1 MKELKCPQC
10 GTMFTID
17 EADYASIVSQI
28 KTKEFDAELKR
39 RIEEMNARIEAEKAA
54 ERARNEQEMERR
66 VAEKVREMNTKNEEI
81 VKLREQLAGIAN
93 AKELEMREQMAD
105 RERKIAELEASLSN
119 VQDTVRLAVME
130 EQSKSLEQ
138 LREKDIQI
146 ANLSNE
152 VKNKMNE
159 ALINE
164 NNLREQHK
172 AEMRVAQEQIEFYRD
187 LKSKMSTKMVG
198 ETLEEHC
205 STTFEMQ
212 LRPHM
217 PYAKF
222 SKDNKTVDGTK
233 GDFIFSNSDGDTEYI
248 SIMFEMKNESEETE
262 KKHKNADFLKKLD
275 EDRKKK
281 GCEYAVL
288 VSTLEADS
296 DLYNTGIVDVSH
308 LYEKMYIVRPQFFV
322 PIITLLDNA
331 AKKSVEYKKEL
342 NLVRSQSVDITNF
355 ENKLTNFKND
365 IHRNVTLAHD
375 QFEKAIK
382 AIDDSIQDLQKVKEQ
397 LTKSGNNLRLA
408 NEKAMDLTIRKLTYM
423 NPTMQQMFAEER
435 KQANKEKKTTEE

>member
-28 KTKEFDAELKR
+28 KTKEFEAELKR
-39 RIEEMNARIEAEKAA
+39 RMEDMNARIEAEKAA

-81 VKLREQLAGIAN
+81 AKLREQLTGIAN
-93 AKELEMREQMAD
+93 AKELEMREQMTERD
-105 RERKIAELEASLSN
+105 RKIMELEASLAKVN
-119 VQDTVRLAVME
+119 DTVRLAVME
-130 EQSKSLEQ
+130 EQSKNLE
-138 LREKDIQI
+138 LMREKDIQI

-164 NNLREQHK
+164 NNLRQQHK

-205 STTFEMQ
+205 STTYEMQ

-217 PYAKF
+217 PYAEF
-222 SKDNKTVDGTK
+222 AKDNKAVDGTK
-233 GDFIFSNSDGDTEYI
+233 GDFIFRNSDGDTEYI

-262 KKHKNADFLKKLD
+262 KKHKNADFFKKLD

-308 LYEKMYIVRPQFFV
+308 LYEKMYVVRPQFFV

-331 AKKSVEYKKEL
+331 AKKSVDFKKEL
-342 NLVRSQSVDITNF
+342 MLMKSQSLDITNF
-355 ENKLTNFKND
+355 ENKLCDFQTKFNKNVD
-365 IHRNVTLAHD
+365 LAHRQYED
-375 QFEKAIK
+375 AIA
-382 AIDDSIQDLQKVKEQ
+382 AIDKSIKDLESVKKN
-397 LTKSGNNLRLA
+397 LMSSGNNLRLA
-408 NEKAMDLTIRKLTYM
+408 NEKAMDLTIRSLTYM
-423 NPTMQQMFAEER
+423 NPTMQQMFKEER
-435 KQANKEKKTTEE
+435 ERAKKASEE

>member
-39 RIEEMNARIEAEKAA
+39 RIEDMNARIEAEKAA

-66 VAEKVREMNTKNEEI
+66 VAEKVRGMNTKNEEI
-81 VKLREQLAGIAN
+81 AKLREQLTGIAN
-93 AKELEMREQMAD
+93 AKELEMREQMAERD
-105 RERKIAELEASLSN
+105 RKIMELEASLSK
-119 VQDTVRLAVME
+119 VDDTVRLAVMM

-146 ANLSNE
+146 TNLSNE

-217 PYAKF
+217 PHAEF
-222 SKDNKTVDGTK
+222 IKDNKAVDGTK
-233 GDFIFSNSDGDTEYI
+233 GDFIFRNSDNEIEYI
-248 SIMFEMKNESEETE
+248 SIMFEMKNEADDTE
-262 KKHKNADFLKKLD
+262 KKHKNADFFKKLD

-355 ENKLTNFKND
+355 ENNLSDFQTKFNKNVD
-365 IHRNVTLAHD
+365 LAHRQYED
-375 QFEKAIK
+375 AIA
-382 AIDDSIQDLQKVKEQ
+382 AIDKSIKDLENVKKN
-397 LTKSGNNLRLA
+397 LMSSGNNLRLA

-423 NPTMQQMFAEER
+423 NPTMQQMFKEER
-435 KQANKEKKTTEE
+435 ERAKAERVSEE

>member
-81 VKLREQLAGIAN
+81 AKLREQLKGIAN
-93 AKELEMREQMAD
+93 AKELEMREQMTERD
-105 RERKIAELEASLSN
+105 RKIMELEASLAK
-119 VQDTVRLAVME
+119 VDDTVHLAVMAE
-130 EQSKSLEQ
+130 KSKNLE
-138 LREKDIQI
+138 LMREKDIQI
-146 ANLSNE
+146 ANLSSE

-164 NNLREQHK
+164 NNLRQQHK

-222 SKDNKTVDGTK
+222 GKDNKTVDGTK
-233 GDFIFSNSDGDTEYI
+233 GDFIFSNSDGETEYI

-262 KKHKNADFLKKLD
+262 KKHKNVDFLKKLD

-308 LYEKMYIVRPQFFV
+308 HYEKMYVVRPQFFV

-331 AKKSVEYKKEL
+331 AKKSIEYKKEL
-342 NLVRSQSVDITNF
+342 IVARNQSVDITNF
-355 ENKLTNFKND
+355 EDKLNDFKTYVND
-365 IHRNVTLAHD
+365 NVISAGEH
-375 QFEKAIK
+375 FEAATK
-382 AIDDSIQDLQKVKEQ
+382 AIDKSIKDLQEVKEQ
-397 LTKSGNNLRLA
+397 LRLSFRNLRLA
-408 NEKAMDLTIRKLTYM
+408 NDKTMDLTIRSLTYK
-423 NPTMQQMFAEER
+423 NPTMQQMFKEER
-435 KQANKEKKTTEE
+435 KHSKTEGRSLDE

>member
-81 VKLREQLAGIAN
+81 AKLREQLTGIAN
-93 AKELEMREQMAD
+93 AKELEMREQMTERD
-105 RERKIAELEASLSN
+105 RKIMELEASLAKVN
-119 VQDTVRLAVME
+119 DTVRLAVME
-130 EQSKSLEQ
+130 EQSKNLE
-138 LREKDIQI
+138 LMREKDIQI
-146 ANLSNE
+146 ANLSSE

-164 NNLREQHK
+164 NNLRQQHK

-217 PYAKF
+217 PYAEF
-222 SKDNKTVDGTK
+222 AKDNKAVDGTK
-233 GDFIFSNSDGDTEYI
+233 GDFIFRNSDGDTEYI

-262 KKHKNADFLKKLD
+262 KKHKNADFFKKLD

-308 LYEKMYIVRPQFFV
+308 HYEKMYVVRPQFFV

-355 ENKLTNFKND
+355 ENNLTKFQNEFN
-365 IHRNVTLAHD
+365 RNVTLAHG
-375 QFEKAIK
+375 QFEAAIK
-382 AIDDSIQDLQKVKEQ
+382 AIDDSIKDLQNVKDK

-408 NEKAMDLTIRKLTYM
+408 NEKAMDLTIRRLTYM
-423 NPTMQQMFAEER
+423 NPTMQQMFKEER
-435 KQANKEKKTTEE
+435 KRTKKASEE

>member
-17 EADYASIVSQI
+17 EADYASIVSQV
-28 KTKEFDAELKR
+28 KTKEFESELKR

-66 VAEKVREMNTKNEEI
+66 VAEKMSEMNAKNEEI
-81 VKLREQLAGIAN
+81 AKLREQLAGIAN
-93 AKELEMREQMAD
+93 AKELEMREQMTERD
-105 RERKIAELEASLSN
+105 RKIMELEASLAKVN
-119 VQDTVRLAVME
+119 DTVRLAVME
-130 EQSKSLEQ
+130 EQSRSLEQ
-138 LREKDIQI
+138 MREKDILI
-146 ANLSNE
+146 ANLNNE

-164 NNLREQHK
+164 NNLRQQHK
-172 AEMRVAQEQIEFYRD
+172 AEMKIAQEQIEFYRD

-222 SKDNKTVDGTK
+222 GKDNKTVDGTK
-233 GDFIFSNSDGDTEYI
+233 GDFIFSNSDGETEYI

-262 KKHKNADFLKKLD
+262 KKHKNVDFLKKLD

-281 GCEYAVL
+281 ECEYAVL

-308 LYEKMYIVRPQFFV
+308 LYEKMYIIRPQFFV
-322 PIITLLDNA
+322 PLITVLDNA

-342 NLVRSQSVDITNF
+342 SLMRSQSVDITNF
-355 ENKLTNFKND
+355 EKNLSDFQTKFNK
-365 IHRNVTLAHD
+365 NVDLAHRQYED
-375 QFEKAIK
+375 AIA
-382 AIDDSIQDLQKVKEQ
+382 AIDKSIKDLEDVKKN
-397 LTKSGNNLRLA
+397 LMSSGNNLRLA

-423 NPTMQQMFAEER
+423 NPTMQQMFKEER
-435 KQANKEKKTTEE
+435 KRTKKEENATE

>member
-17 EADYASIVSQI
+17 EADYASIVSLI

-39 RIEEMNARIEAEKAA
+39 RMDEMNARIEAEKAA

-81 VKLREQLAGIAN
+81 AKLREQLTGIAN
-93 AKELEMREQMAD
+93 AKELEMREQMTERD
-105 RERKIAELEASLSN
+105 RKIMELEASLAKVN
-119 VQDTVRLAVME
+119 DTVRLAVME
-130 EQSKSLEQ
+130 EQSKNLE
-138 LREKDIQI
+138 LMREKDIQI
-146 ANLSNE
+146 TNLSNE

-222 SKDNKTVDGTK
+222 GKDNKTIDHTK
-233 GDFIFSNSDGDTEYI
+233 GDFIFSNSDGETEYI

-262 KKHKNADFLKKLD
+262 KKHKNADFFKKLD

-308 LYEKMYIVRPQFFV
+308 HYEKMYVVRPQFFV

-342 NLVRSQSVDITNF
+342 NIVRSQSVDITNF
-355 ENKLTNFKND
+355 ENKLTNFKDD
-365 IHRNVTLAHD
+365 IHRNVTLAHG
-375 QFEKAIK
+375 QFETAIK
-382 AIDDSIQDLQKVKEQ
+382 AIDDSIKDLQKVKEQ

-408 NEKAMDLTIRKLTYM
+408 NEKAMDLTIRSLTYM
-423 NPTMQQMFAEER
+423 NPTMQQMFKEER
-435 KQANKEKKTTEE
+435 ERAKREERATE

>member
-17 EADYASIVSQI
+17 EADYASIVSQV
-28 KTKEFDAELKR
+28 KTKEFESELKR
-39 RIEEMNARIEAEKAA
+39 RIEEMNIRIEAEKAA

-66 VAEKVREMNTKNEEI
+66 VAEKMAKMSAKNEEI
-81 VKLREQLAGIAN
+81 AKLREQLASIAN
-93 AKELEMREQMAD
+93 VKELEMREQMTERD
-105 RERKIAELEASLSN
+105 RKIMELEASLAKVN
-119 VQDTVRLAVME
+119 DTVRLAVME
-130 EQSKSLEQ
+130 EQSKNLE
-138 LREKDIQI
+138 LMREKDIQI
-146 ANLSNE
+146 ANLNNE

-164 NNLREQHK
+164 NNLRQQHK
-172 AEMRVAQEQIEFYRD
+172 AEMKIAQVQIEFYRD

-222 SKDNKTVDGTK
+222 GKDNKTVDGTK
-233 GDFIFSNSDGDTEYI
+233 GDFIFSNSDGETEYI

-308 LYEKMYIVRPQFFV
+308 HYEKMYVVRPQFFV

-342 NLVRSQSVDITNF
+342 IAARNQSVDITNF
-355 ENKLTNFKND
+355 EDKLSEFKSYVND
-365 IHRNVTLAHD
+365 NVSSAGEH
-375 QFEKAIK
+375 FEAATK
-382 AIDDSIQDLQKVKEQ
+382 AIDKSIKDLQEVKEQ
-397 LTKSGNNLRLA
+397 LRLSFRNLRLA
-408 NEKAMDLTIRKLTYM
+408 NDKTMDLTIRSLTYM
-423 NPTMQQMFAEER
+423 NPTMQQMFKE
-435 KQANKEKKTTEE
+435 EKKRAKKENLNDKE